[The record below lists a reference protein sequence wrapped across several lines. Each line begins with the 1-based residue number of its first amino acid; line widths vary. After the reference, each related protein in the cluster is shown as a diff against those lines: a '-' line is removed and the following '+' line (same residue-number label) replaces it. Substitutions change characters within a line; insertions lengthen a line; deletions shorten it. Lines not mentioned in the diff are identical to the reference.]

1 MKLFGKRAPRQSAGY
16 SVVDDRLTIRGEIDT
31 DGTVR
36 VDGRV
41 EGAVHRAAMLI
52 VGAGGGVVG
61 DVEAGDVVV
70 AGNIHGN
77 VHVTGRIEIEPGAA
91 VHGEIRANSMVLREG
106 AAIHGQV
113 SIGATPSAA
122 GSVTTSTPAAGSR
135 RLELAPMAAA
145 APGSSSAGRMRV

>member
-41 EGAVHRAAMLI
+41 EGAVHRAATLI

-61 DVEAGDVVV
+61 DVEAADVVV
-70 AGNIHGN
+70 AGTIHGN

-113 SIGATPSAA
+113 SIGATPSAP
-122 GSVTTSTPAAGSR
+122 GVSTSTPAAGSR

-145 APGSSSAGRMRV
+145 APGQSSAGRMRV